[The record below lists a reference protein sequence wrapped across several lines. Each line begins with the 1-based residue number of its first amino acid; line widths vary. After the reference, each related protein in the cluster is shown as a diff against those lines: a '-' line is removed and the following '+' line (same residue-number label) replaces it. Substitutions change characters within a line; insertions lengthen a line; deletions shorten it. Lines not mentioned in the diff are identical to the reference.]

1 MTFAAHTDAVQHHPT
16 RSAFAKQCPFDE
28 AKPISGPRRLRS
40 RMRLPAIVLNFKTYP
55 EILGKKGWD
64 LAKRFAAI
72 SDETGASIVL
82 CPPATDIAHVAKQ
95 VHVPVFAQHVDA
107 VEPGQTTGW
116 SPPEALLEAGA
127 AGTLINHSER
137 KVAWEEMAKSIP
149 RCQKLGLEV
158 VACADDLAEAE
169 TLAKFSPEYIA
180 IEPPE
185 LIGGD
190 VSVTTA
196 KPEVVSRAVDR
207 IQAVNPKIMVL
218 CGAGVRTRK
227 DVARAL
233 ELGTS
238 GVLLA
243 TGIVKAKDPEGALR
257 DLIRGLPSGA
267 PRRSKSR

>member
-1 MTFAAHTDAVQHHPT
+1 
-16 RSAFAKQCPFDE
+16 
-28 AKPISGPRRLRS
+28 
-40 RMRLPAIVLNFKTYP
+40 MRIPAIVLNFKTYS
-55 EILGKKGWD
+55 EALGKKGWD
-64 LAKRFAAI
+64 LATRFASVA
-72 SDETGASIVL
+72 DDTGASIVL
-82 CPPATDIAHVAKQ
+82 CPPTGDLAHVAKL
-95 VHVPVFAQHVDA
+95 VHIPVFAQHVDA
-107 VEPGQTTGW
+107 VEAGPTTGW

-149 RCQKLGLEV
+149 RCQQLGLEV
-158 VACADDLAEAE
+158 VACADDISEAE
-169 TLAKFSPEYIA
+169 TLAKLSPEYIA

-185 LIGGD
+185 LIGGE

-196 KPEVVSRAVDR
+196 KPEVISRAVDR
-207 IQAVNPKIMVL
+207 IHAVNPKVVVL

-243 TGIVKAKDPEGALR
+243 TGVVKAKDPSKLDAVAVGDLVDITYTEALAIAVAKPGR
-257 DLIRGLPSGA
+257 
-267 PRRSKSR
+267 

>member
-1 MTFAAHTDAVQHHPT
+1 
-16 RSAFAKQCPFDE
+16 
-28 AKPISGPRRLRS
+28 
-40 RMRLPAIVLNFKTYP
+40 MRLPSIVLNFKTHP
-55 EILGKKGWD
+55 EVLGKKGWD
-64 LAKRFAAI
+64 LAKRFAAVA
-72 SDETGASIVL
+72 DGTGASIGL
-82 CPPATDIAHVAKQ
+82 CPPATDIAHVAKL

-107 VEPGQTTGW
+107 VEPGPSTAWT
-116 SPPEALLEAGA
+116 PPEGLLEAGA

-149 RCQKLGLEV
+149 RCQKIGLEV

-169 TLAKFSPEYIA
+169 TLAKFAPEYIA

-196 KPEVVSRAVDR
+196 KPEVISRAVER
-207 IQAVNPKIMVL
+207 IRAANPNVVVL
-218 CGAGVRTRK
+218 CGAGVLTAQYGAK
-227 DVARAL
+227 AI

-243 TGIVKAKDPEGALR
+243 TGVLKAKDPDR
-257 DLIRGLPSGA
+257 
-267 PRRSKSR
+267 KSVV

>member
-1 MTFAAHTDAVQHHPT
+1 
-16 RSAFAKQCPFDE
+16 
-28 AKPISGPRRLRS
+28 
-40 RMRLPAIVLNFKTYP
+40 MRLPAIILNFKTYP
-55 EILGKKGWD
+55 EILGRKGWD
-64 LAKRFAAI
+64 LAKRFASVA
-72 SDETGASIVL
+72 DDTGASIVL
-82 CPPATDIAHVAKQ
+82 CPPTTDLAHVGKL
-95 VHVPVFAQHVDA
+95 VHIPVFAQHVDA

-116 SPPEALLEAGA
+116 SPPEALLEAGV

-137 KVAWEEMAKSIP
+137 KVAWEEMAKVIP
-149 RCQKLGLEV
+149 RCQKIGLEV
-158 VACADDLAEAE
+158 IACADDIAEAE
-169 TLAKFSPEYIA
+169 TLAKISPEYIA

-207 IQAVNPKIMVL
+207 IRGVNPRVVVL
-218 CGAGVRTRK
+218 CGAGVKTRK

-243 TGIVKAKDPEGALR
+243 SGVVKAKDPEKALR
-257 DLIRGLPSGA
+257 ELVKGL
-267 PRRSKSR
+267 R

>member
-1 MTFAAHTDAVQHHPT
+1 
-16 RSAFAKQCPFDE
+16 
-28 AKPISGPRRLRS
+28 
-40 RMRLPAIVLNFKTYP
+40 MRLPAVVLNFKTYP

-64 LAKRFAAI
+64 LAKRFAAVA
-72 SDETGASIVL
+72 DDTGASIVL
-82 CPPATDIAHVAKQ
+82 CPPTADIAHVAKLI
-95 VHVPVFAQHVDA
+95 HLPVFAQHVDA
-107 VEPGQTTGW
+107 VDPGQTTGW
-116 SPPEALLEAGA
+116 TPPESLLEAGA

-149 RCQKLGLEV
+149 RCQAIGLEV
-158 VACADDLAEAE
+158 IACADDVAEAE
-169 TLAKFSPEYIA
+169 TLAKLSPEYIA

-207 IQAVNPKIMVL
+207 IRGANPRVAVL
-218 CGAGVRTRK
+218 CGAGVKTRR
-227 DVARAL
+227 DVAKAL

-243 TGIVKAKDPEGALR
+243 SGVVKAKEPEKALR
-257 DLIRGLPSGA
+257 DLVKGLH
-267 PRRSKSR
+267 